1 MQPKRIITLLLVVVL
16 TFICGV
22 TSVAAQDN
30 AAKTLEIA
38 VEAKSSTAVVSEP
51 VSVKAGETV
60 DVSVAI
66 KANPGVTA
74 IDLPLNYDVKALT
87 PKLIADNSTVDVKL
101 NKFFAGSEQIFFDS
115 EKGTVRY
122 LGMVADIMSSN
133 LKNVTETGTLFT
145 LTFTV
150 NKDYHG
156 DAALTL
162 SDYENGVISFA
173 DGKWSTLSAV
183 VFDGSTKDYNKAT
196 VSTHIWG
203 APTVVKADCTTDGS
217 TTYTCTDATCK
228 KAITVAGDKAL
239 GHDLSDPATCTTAQ
253 TCKREGCDYVAED
266 AKGHTPAQDA
276 AKAPTC
282 TETGLTA
289 GSHCSVCDTV
299 LVAQEEVAVTGHT
312 YGDWSVEKEATK
324 KEQGLKAKTCTVCGD
339 KVTEA
344 IPMLP
349 SSNTGIIV
357 LIIVLAVVVLGAGGF
372 CLYWFV
378 LRKKKT
384 A

>member
-30 AAKTLEIA
+30 AAKTLDIA
-38 VEAKSSTAVVSEP
+38 VEATSSTAVVSEP

-66 KANPGVTA
+66 KANPGITTLKFA
-74 IDLPLNYDVKALT
+74 LNYDAKALT
-87 PKLIADNSTVDVKL
+87 PKTNAEGAVECTLGKLFSDEKMTSSLEESKIWYVGYAADFKTNATATVDVIK
-101 NKFFAGSEQIFFDS
+101 
-115 EKGTVRY
+115 
-122 LGMVADIMSSN
+122 
-133 LKNVTETGTLFT
+133 

-150 NKDYHG
+150 NKDFHG
-156 DAALTL
+156 EALFTL
-162 SDYENGVISFA
+162 SDYDHEVINGSF
-173 DGKWSTLSAV
+173 DSVDVNVL
-183 VFDGSTKDYNKAT
+183 DGSTKDYNKAT

-253 TCKREGCDYVAED
+253 TCKREGCDYVAEE

>member
-22 TSVAAQDN
+22 TSIAAQDN
-30 AAKTLEIA
+30 AAKTLDIA
-38 VEAKSSTAVVSEP
+38 VEATSSTAVVSDP

-74 IDLPLNYDVKALT
+74 VDLTLNYDVKALS
-87 PKLIADNSTVDVKL
+87 PKLTADGAAVDVKL
-101 NKFFAGSEQIFFDS
+101 NKMFPVELDVITDA
-115 EKGTVRY
+115 EKGTIRY
-122 LGMVADIMSSN
+122 RGQIADIMSSN
-133 LKNVTETGTLFT
+133 VKDVTATGTLFT

-162 SDYENGVISFA
+162 SDCEAINTKFDVFSKTGLLKIS
-173 DGKWSTLSAV
+173 
-183 VFDGSTKDYNKAT
+183 DGSTKDYTKAT
-196 VSTHIWG
+196 VSTHKWG
-203 APTVVKADCTTDGS
+203 EAQVVKADCTTDGS
-217 TTYTCTDATCK
+217 TTYTCTDTTCK
-228 KAITVAGDKAL
+228 KSVTVAGDKAL

-253 TCKREGCDYVAED
+253 TCKREGCDYVAEE
-266 AKGHTPAQDA
+266 AKGHTPTPDA

>member
-74 IDLPLNYDVKALT
+74 IDLTLNYDVKALT

-133 LKNVTETGTLFT
+133 VKDVTATGALFT
-145 LTFTV
+145 LSFTV

-162 SDYENGVISFA
+162 SDCEAINTKFDVFSKSGLLKIS
-173 DGKWSTLSAV
+173 DGNTE
-183 VFDGSTKDYNKAT
+183 DYNKAT
-196 VSTHIWG
+196 VSTHKWG
-203 APTVVKADCTTDGS
+203 DAQVVKASCTVDGT
-217 TTYTCTDATCK
+217 TTYTCTDTTCK
-228 KAITVAGDKAL
+228 KTITKVDAKAL
-239 GHDLSDPATCTTAQ
+239 GHDLTDPATCTTAQ
-253 TCKREGCDYVAED
+253 TCKREGCDHVEEE
-266 AKGHTPAQDA
+266 AKGHTPAPDA

-339 KVTEA
+339 KMTEA
-344 IPMLP
+344 TPVLP

-357 LIIVLAVVVLGAGGF
+357 LIIVLVVVVFGAGGF

>member
-22 TSVAAQDN
+22 TSISAQDN

-38 VEAKSSTAVVSEP
+38 VEATSSTAIVSEP
-51 VSVKAGETV
+51 VSVNAGATV

-74 IDLPLNYDVKALT
+74 IDLTLNYDVKALT
-87 PKLIADNSTVDVKL
+87 PKLTADNSTVDVKL
-101 NKFFAGSEQIFFDS
+101 NKFFAGSEQIFFDA

-133 LKNVTETGTLFT
+133 VKDVTATGALFT

-156 DAALTL
+156 EAALTL
-162 SDYENGVISFA
+162 SDYANGVINSKFQVVSSTVS
-173 DGKWSTLSAV
+173 DGT
-183 VFDGSTKDYNKAT
+183 TKDYNKAT
-196 VSTHIWG
+196 VSTHKWG
-203 APTVVKADCTTDGS
+203 TPTVVKADCLVDGTT
-217 TTYTCTDATCK
+217 THTCTDTACK
-228 KAITVAGDKAL
+228 KSVVVLDQKAL
-239 GHDLSDPATCTTAQ
+239 GHDLTDPATCTTAQ
-253 TCKREGCDYVAED
+253 TCKREGCDYVAEE
-266 AKGHTPAQDA
+266 AKGHTPAADA

-289 GSHCSVCDTV
+289 GSHCSVCNTV
-299 LVAQEEVAVTGHT
+299 LVAQEEVAKEDHT
-312 YGDWSVEKEATK
+312 YGDWAVEKEATK

-339 KVTEA
+339 KITEA
-344 IPMLP
+344 MPVLP
-349 SSNTGIIV
+349 SSNTGMIV
-357 LIIVLAVVVLGAGGF
+357 IIIVLAVVVLAAGGF